1 MLDLIANALAHHGFR
16 FERID
21 GQTSLKH
28 RSVAIQQ
35 FKNNPACTVMI
46 ASIGSAGE
54 G

>member
-1 MLDLIANALAHHGFR
+1 MLDLIAKALTQHGFR

-21 GQTSLKH
+21 GRSSLH
-28 RSVAIQQ
+28 QRNVAIQL
-35 FKNNPACTVMI
+35 FNEDPACTVMI